1 MVSNVS
7 FNNTGIN
14 WWPLRTLDSKNLGNS
29 SFLQQLCDWFTG
41 DPGRFFIGS
50 LNRNG
55 QGPSQYDRYEDNM
68 APQLAFLE
76 ADRHVATAGLAVRGR
91 T

>member
-14 WWPLRTLDSKNLGNS
+14 CWPLRTLDSKNLGNS
-29 SFLQQLCDWFTG
+29 SFLQLCDWFTG
-41 DPGRFFIGS
+41 DPGRFLIGS
-50 LNRNG
+50 LNRHG
-55 QGPSQYDRYEDNM
+55 QGLSQYDRYEDNM
-68 APQLAFLE
+68 APQLALLE
-76 ADRHVATAGLAVRGR
+76 TDRHVATVGLAVRGR